1 MKHSI
6 AELELKA
13 VKAWVEERT
22 ICLRLA
28 DEREIRFPASKNPRL
43 SKASPDRLARVELIC
58 DGTGLHWPDL
68 DEDLSVQGILE
79 GRLGSS

>member
-13 VKAWVEERT
+13 VKVWIEDRT

-28 DEREIRFPASKNPRL
+28 DEREIRFPASKNRRL
-43 SKASPDRLARVELIC
+43 RKASSNQLGRVELIC

-79 GRLGSS
+79 GRLGMP